1 MKDLPKSVAPG
12 NAAKD
17 VTRILEVEH
26 PEGPDTTTLLLP
38 LVYDELRHLAAYR
51 LSQERPGQT
60 LQATALVNEAYL
72 RLVKNPN
79 MHWENKRHF
88 FNAAAEA
95 MRRILFDN
103 ARKKN
108 CQKRGGDW
116 RRTEIEMGNIEG
128 ACLSDEAQQVH
139 EVLDQFAEID
149 PESAE
154 LVKLRFFAGL
164 TQQQAADILGISKRT
179 ADNRWAF
186 ARAWLYRAIQED
198 EQ

>member
-1 MKDLPKSVAPG
+1 MKDSSKAATTG
-12 NAAKD
+12 NAVKN
-17 VTRILEVEH
+17 VTRVLEAEH
-26 PEGPDTTTLLLP
+26 PEGPDTATLLLP

-72 RLVKNPN
+72 RLVKNPD

-95 MRRILFDN
+95 MRRILIDS
-103 ARKKN
+103 ARRKN
-108 CQKRGGDW
+108 SQKRGGDW
-116 RRTEIEMGNIEG
+116 RRTEMDVAATGSL
-128 ACLSDEAQQVH
+128 CPSDEILEVH
-139 EVLDQFAEID
+139 EVLDQFSEVD

-186 ARAWLYRAIQED
+186 ARAWLYRAINE
-198 EQ
+198 EAK